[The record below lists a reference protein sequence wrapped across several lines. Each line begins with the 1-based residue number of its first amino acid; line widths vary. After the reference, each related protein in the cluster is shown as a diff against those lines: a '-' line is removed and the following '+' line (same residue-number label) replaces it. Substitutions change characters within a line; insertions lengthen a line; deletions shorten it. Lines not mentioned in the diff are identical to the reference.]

1 MDSLLSPDR
10 LITHPGL
17 ARLLC
22 LPVSYTH
29 SALCTRISR
38 WLLSSHI
45 RSIILPSKNH
55 LYLVSLFTGCLA
67 FPRSQLC
74 HSDQS
79 SVNGKQPLY
88 TRAEHTTAALSR
100 NSCILFNIL
109 WASTCCWTGPPWSY
123 SNIFRC
129 ILSSVIH
136 SSTQQSRAQD
146 MKYAQWKTA
155 LNVQLYVF
163 MIVQI
168 FSLNL

>member
-1 MDSLLSPDR
+1 MLLLNHSSDLWSFLYFNIKVLIPKKKIVYSTWFFQSFFFAPMDSLLSPDW

-29 SALCTRISR
+29 TALCTRISR

-100 NSCILFNIL
+100 SRNACILFNVL
-109 WASTCCWTGPPWSY
+109 WASTCCWTGPP
-123 SNIFRC
+123 
-129 ILSSVIH
+129 
-136 SSTQQSRAQD
+136 
-146 MKYAQWKTA
+146 
-155 LNVQLYVF
+155 
-163 MIVQI
+163 
-168 FSLNL
+168 